1 MPLNPVYLL
10 LSSRSDKKTPKP
22 YFRIAATELPNLPPR
37 FTGFNSDYKYTN
49 VRVTASGT
57 PLAEEWNVT
66 LEATTQENQQV
77 SFVVYF
83 HSLEEAGTA
92 LTDTVANDCKDKA
105 GEGKVRI
112 AWTDVVN
119 GNTVARYCTRESKKV
134 DRKLVERKVWNWWE
148 VIKVKLEHED
158 IYDIQWHETAR
169 IEYLAN
175 ASRIALLSLK
185 APEPLSIEEG
195 KELDGLHKKLGFVN
209 IPLADFERVWGFKKK
224 SKEELKKL
232 QVELEEWTEE
242 DKEADEE
249 YRVETRGGCVKLEGV
264 EDDEGIM
271 GVE

>member
-10 LSSRSDKKTPKP
+10 VSSRSSTKTPKP

-49 VRVTASGT
+49 IRVTASGT
-57 PLAEEWNVT
+57 PLDEKWNVV

-112 AWTDVVN
+112 AWTDAVN
-119 GNTVARYCTRESKKV
+119 GNTVARYCTKERKKI
-134 DRKLVERKVWNWWE
+134 DGKLVERKVCNWWE
-148 VIKVKLEHED
+148 VIKVQLEHED

-169 IEYLAN
+169 MEYPAN
-175 ASRIALLSLK
+175 ASRISLLSLK
-185 APEPLSIEEG
+185 APEPLSTEEE
-195 KELDGLHKKLGFVN
+195 KELDGLHKRLGFVN

-224 SKEELKKL
+224 SKEELEKL

-242 DKEADEE
+242 DEEVEEE
-249 YRVETRGGCVKLEGV
+249 YREKIKHGYVKLESFEDVGGIIGV
-264 EDDEGIM
+264 E
-271 GVE
+271 